1 MFQVR
6 FVPAKLRCKVRA
18 DEPSRS
24 LFPAFSQGVS
34 KGSLAISIN
43 FGKSTFLRIH
53 TKREE
58 KVRSRFQLRERPS
71 LWHPRPSLTFLWV
84 CSAQDLLCQLI
95 WSVHS
100 RWHKTA
106 VNLTASLEAQVRTLA
121 ERTLK
126 YHQVPFVTYTDRNS
140 QHSPSCPFLPT
151 IPTLTSTTE
160 QQYTWVERGTKA
172 TSASLKA
179 CKVCHRTLK
188 GLGRAPGHAEDLQ
201 HACEG
206 LGP

>member
-1 MFQVR
+1 MFQVH
-6 FVPAKLRCKVRA
+6 FVPIKLLCKVRA

-43 FGKSTFLRIH
+43 FGKSTFLCTH
-53 TKREE
+53 TEREE
-58 KVRSRFQLRERPS
+58 KVRSGFQLWEQPS

-84 CSAQDLLCQLI
+84 CSSQDLLCQLV

-100 RWHKTA
+100 RWHKTP
-106 VNLTASLEAQVRTLA
+106 VNLTGSLEAQVRTLA

-126 YHQVPFVTYTDRNS
+126 YHQVSFVTYRNRNS
-140 QHSPSCPFLPT
+140 QHSPSCPFLST

-160 QQYTWVERGTKA
+160 QHYTWV
-172 TSASLKA
+172 
-179 CKVCHRTLK
+179 
-188 GLGRAPGHAEDLQ
+188 
-201 HACEG
+201 
-206 LGP
+206 